1 MPLGA
6 LMGRRATMI
15 GTLLRARP
23 IEQKGAAVQ
32 AFARQVVPL
41 LASGAIEPTVDR
53 VFPAEQA
60 AEAFEYLQQPGKFGK
75 VLVDWTG

>member
-1 MPLGA
+1 
-6 LMGRRATMI
+6 MI

-23 IEQKGAAVQ
+23 SEQKGAAVQ

-41 LASGAIEPTVDR
+41 LESGAIVPVVDR

-60 AEAFEYLQQPGKFGK
+60 AEALDHLQQPGKFGK
-75 VLVDWTG
+75 VLLAW